1 MPSKARTIPLFLIQE
16 VKSFNTPTF
25 FNITGNGLRAGAGKE
40 EDLKKKRILPHAR
53 RVWGK
58 GKEWAV
64 GDGGRRKELTACD

>member
-1 MPSKARTIPLFLIQE
+1 MIQGFRMNQYSHLFEYNREWIKGWGWE
-16 VKSFNTPTF
+16 RGRF
-25 FNITGNGLRAGAGKE
+25 
-40 EDLKKKRILPHAR
+40 KKKRILPHAR